1 VSIILDA
8 DPHRS
13 LSDLSGECIG
23 YGLRVAGLPG
33 EWPGPALDAPRG
45 NLRWSSSPGLLP
57 QQEEVWWSE
66 SHDRLSI
73 GWSYEAQ
80 YTVSLRPTPS
90 VLVIRGPIDDRQA
103 ALSFLL
109 AVLPLALP
117 LFDLEPLHGAAVGLR
132 QGGALLLLGP
142 SGTGKSTTAAAF
154 LARDYPFL
162 ADDVCALDPSGV
174 LWPGPPLLATD
185 RGGGRHFATYYDKA
199 IWIPNSSQHEP
210 TSVSAT
216 ILLEPSPNAEL
227 SLTPLDARSAF
238 TGILRHARSR
248 RLLASLRQR
257 TQFLVAAALAHRTV
271 LALAYD
277 HGTHGPTLLADTV
290 IDHLG
295 AIAPMAE
302 S

>member
-1 VSIILDA
+1 VSITLDA
-8 DPHRS
+8 DPNRS
-13 LSDLSGECIG
+13 PSDLSGECIG

-33 EWPGPALDAPRG
+33 DWPGLALDAPRG
-45 NLRWSSSPGLLP
+45 NLRWSSSPGPLP

-66 SHDRLSI
+66 SHYGLSI

-80 YTVSLRPTPS
+80 YTVSLVPTPS
-90 VLVIRGPIDDRQA
+90 VVVIRGPIDDRQA

-142 SGTGKSTTAAAF
+142 SGAGKSTTAAAF
-154 LARDYPFL
+154 LARDCAFL
-162 ADDVCALDPSGV
+162 ADDVCALDPGGM

-185 RGGGRHFATYYDKA
+185 RVDGRHFATYYDKTV
-199 IWIPNSSQHEP
+199 WIPESSLHEP
-210 TSVSAT
+210 TSVRAT
-216 ILLEPSPNAEL
+216 ILLEPSPKAAL
-227 SLTPLDARSAF
+227 SLTRLDTRSAF

-248 RLLASLRQR
+248 RLLASRRQR
-257 TQFLVAAALAHRTV
+257 TQFLVAAMLARLPV

-277 HGTHGPTLLADTV
+277 QGTHGPPLLADSV

-295 AIAPMAE
+295 RHR
-302 S
+302 